1 MPQHKNTL
9 QPDPTEGSA
18 VTRRQ
23 VLAGTAAGVAV
34 VASGALTATG
44 AGAVLAS
51 SSGSE
56 PPDADAELAPGD
68 HLVAH
73 VRDVRTG
80 AIDVY
85 VGERQVTIRD
95 RSVAARLAAATD

>member
-1 MPQHKNTL
+1 MPQHSKAPKSHPSDRT
-9 QPDPTEGSA
+9 A
-18 VTRRQ
+18 TRRQ
-23 VLAGTAAGVAV
+23 VLGATAAGAAV
-34 VASGALTATG
+34 VASGALVATG

-51 SSGSE
+51 PGGGGE
-56 PPDADAELAPGD
+56 PSDEGRALAPGD

-73 VRDVRTG
+73 VRDVSTG